1 MGAIHKVFINSSDRS
16 VRSALGFGLSLALV
30 FAVPHLFMLNS
41 RYAEA
46 FAPLACG
53 VCALVLTAAACI
65 RPLARIMKTRRAL
78 WAAAIAAAGSG
89 YVFVLIVHPVVRAAC
104 LSVHLSAVFV
114 LLLCWIGR
122 IRCSSKQSAVLAVS
136 AGTVVACSVELLVAL
151 TGSALGLRGN
161 LAAYTT
167 MSLCV
172 HFALPI
178 ASALIGSL
186 EGAEDNRGRGRGR
199 DRVLG
204 RSACESTCGNEGRW
218 HAPLG
223 FAELSLIVTIC
234 AASLIGSFFNGF
246 AFNPYVLDIVAIDE
260 ARFALSAL
268 LAGMMFV
275 CAASTDPARIHAV
288 VSPFTALFL
297 GMCTAGTALLSVDND
312 TWRWLFVTLV
322 LSASDLLLMSIVI
335 FSRFTDNRAFVSV
348 RVAAVGIIAGGVPW
362 AIALGMFAK
371 RTLGFTLATITPPVL
386 IAVAFLGIVSLAQNT
401 RQASHISNEEARTDE
416 LMNMQ
421 LEDLTTV
428 RIDEALGAYDLTG
441 RERDV
446 AALAMRNLS
455 IAQIAERLA
464 ISPST
469 VSYHLTGV
477 YRKTGIQSKA
487 DLPSLV
493 EKFQDAIES

>member
-16 VRSALGFGLSLALV
+16 VRGVLGFGLSLALA
-30 FAVPHLFMLNS
+30 FAAPHVFMLNS

-53 VCALVLTAAACI
+53 TCALVLAVVACV
-65 RPLARIMKTRRAL
+65 RPLARIMGTRRAL
-78 WAAAIAAAGSG
+78 WVAAIAAAGSG
-89 YVFVLIVHPVVRAAC
+89 YVFVLIVHPVVRAVC
-104 LSVHLSAVFV
+104 LSIHLSAVFA
-114 LLLCWIGR
+114 LLLCWVER
-122 IRCSSKQSAVLAVS
+122 IRCDSKRNAVLAVS

-167 MSLCV
+167 MSLCI
-172 HFALPI
+172 HFAFPV

-186 EGAEDNRGRGRGR
+186 EGAQDNRDR
-199 DRVLG
+199 DRVLMQ
-204 RSACESTCGNEGRW
+204 SICENERRW

-223 FAELSLIVTIC
+223 FAELSLIVTVC

-246 AFNPYVLDIVAIDE
+246 AFNPYVLDIATIDE

-268 LAGMMFV
+268 LASMMFIR
-275 CAASTDPARIHAV
+275 AASTDSARIHAV

-322 LSASDLLLMSIVI
+322 LSASDLLLMSIII
-335 FSRFTDNRAFVSV
+335 FSRFTDSRAFVSV

-401 RQASHISNEEARTDE
+401 RQASHISNEEARTGE

-421 LEDLTTV
+421 LEDLTAV
-428 RIDEALGAYDLTG
+428 RIDETLGAYDLTG

-493 EKFQDAIES
+493 EKS